1 LALVTGGG
9 VVVTEVMVVVV
20 CFSRVTK
27 AMVAGG
33 GVVVSEVMAVVVWF
47 SRATTAMVAGVG
59 GVGRGMVSVG
69 GGCDNIGCVASETRE
84 VAAMAVP
91 AVVLGMLPSLPVG
104 IKCDGFM
111 HTPCNAR
118 SDCLC

>member
-1 LALVTGGG
+1 
-9 VVVTEVMVVVV
+9 VVSEVMVVVV

-59 GVGRGMVSVG
+59 GVGRGMVSVMR
-69 GGCDNIGCVASETRE
+69 GGCDNIVCVASETRE